1 MNIIMRTPLLVIVLI
16 VYWIVAFAHPQW
28 LGPVLEDQPATTSAV
43 VEPAPA
49 PAPGDPA
56 VVPAPAETSSAA
68 KELKDESR
76 MFSVRLPS
84 GQKWHA
90 HFSDLLLLF
99 AAIMLYFELFKSTR
113 TDTNAIVEHIL
124 SLLVFVVF
132 LVSFLTIKPCGTSTF
147 LLATLMSLIDVIAGF
162 TITISTA
169 RRDLVLG
176 SPAGGG
182 L

>member
-1 MNIIMRTPLLVIVLI
+1 MRTPLLVIVLI
-16 VYWIVAFAHPQW
+16 VYVIVAFAHPQW
-28 LGPVLEDQPATTSAV
+28 LGPVLQDEPATSSSNVV

-56 VVPAPAETSSAA
+56 VEPAPVAPAEVTTPKVA
-68 KELKDESR
+68 KDESR
-76 MFSVRLPS
+76 MFSLRLPS

-99 AAIMLYFELFKSTR
+99 AAVMLYFELFKSTR

-124 SLLVFVVF
+124 SLMVFVIF
-132 LVSFLTIKPCGTSTF
+132 LVLFLTVKPCGTSTF

-176 SPAGGG
+176 PAGGAG